1 MYTLLSF
8 FVLLALS
15 ALPGRSFW
23 IIGHDPLVSQRLDP
37 ILAPNGTSS
46 HTHAFVGSAAI
57 LSTQS
62 TNNLCTTS
70 LVKADKSNYWAPQ
83 LYFYHAKNVSE
94 TQRYDGPEG
103 VFTPGRP
110 H

>member
-8 FVLLALS
+8 VLLLVLS

-23 IIGHDPLVSQRLDP
+23 IISHSPLVSQRLDP
-37 ILAPNGTSS
+37 ILAPTGTAG

-57 LSTQS
+57 LSSQDKDS
-62 TNNLCTTS
+62 LCTTS
-70 LVKADKSNYWAPQ
+70 AVKADKSNYWAPQ
-83 LYFYHAKNVSE
+83 LYYYHAKNVSGMLE
-94 TQRYDGPEG
+94 LHDEK
-103 VFTPGRP
+103 GRV